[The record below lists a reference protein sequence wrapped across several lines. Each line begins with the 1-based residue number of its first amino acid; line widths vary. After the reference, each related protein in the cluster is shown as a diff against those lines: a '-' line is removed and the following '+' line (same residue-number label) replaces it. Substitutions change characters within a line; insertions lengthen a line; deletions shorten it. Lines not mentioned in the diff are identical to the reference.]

1 MATVC
6 DKEAVRQAYDQV
18 RDDKTETNWA
28 VFKYEGNTITVANT
42 GVDYDEFLNSFNGE
56 HFFFHLKT
64 SWFKSWTFVNFI
76 FKEGERL
83 YAFVRL
89 FTGDELSKRAKFA
102 FVTWIGGSVG
112 ALKRAKVSID
122 KTLVKEVVTVSKHIN
137 KTFIFK
143 NKINRLIQKI

>member
-64 SWFKSWTFVNFI
+64 S
-76 FKEGERL
+76 
-83 YAFVRL
+83 
-89 FTGDELSKRAKFA
+89 
-102 FVTWIGGSVG
+102 
-112 ALKRAKVSID
+112 
-122 KTLVKEVVTVSKHIN
+122 
-137 KTFIFK
+137 
-143 NKINRLIQKI
+143 